1 MLTTALLLA
10 ALTPSAAPA
19 PACEGTC
26 VRNED
31 LATFIQVLKE
41 KQCLQHEKPSF
52 ELDPVTLTVDK
63 DGRVFYSGAQ
73 PKPYTLKMNWCN
85 YEVTA
90 EGKLD
95 VIVALQEPPTWGF
108 RFRPKAYLGYALAE
122 PLRKDGTFSDG
133 IDAGLMVDFFFWEDF
148 NLNGHVG
155 ARAFGLGLG
164 ADLTENFGVTAGYAL
179 SWDGFRSNPEVAFTF
194 AF

>member
-10 ALTPSAAPA
+10 AVTATADPAA
-19 PACEGTC
+19 CDGTC

-31 LATFIQVLKE
+31 LATFIKVLKE
-41 KQCLQHEKPSF
+41 KQCLQKEKPTF
-52 ELDPVTLTVDK
+52 DLDPVTLTVDK

-73 PKPYTLKMNWCN
+73 PKPYTLKMNWCS
-85 YEVTA
+85 YQVMA

-95 VIVALQEPPTWGF
+95 VIVALQESPTWGF

-122 PLRKDGTFSDG
+122 PLRQGGSLGDGV
-133 IDAGLMVDFFFWEDF
+133 DAGLMLDFFFWQDF
-148 NLNGHVG
+148 NLNAHVG
-155 ARAFGLGLG
+155 ARAFGAGLG
-164 ADLTENFGVTAGYAL
+164 ADLTSNFSAYAGYAL
-179 SWDGFRSNPEVAFTF
+179 SWDGFRSNPEVGISF